1 MKILDVICARGIS
14 GFYYDDLK
22 AIRAGAEADGFT
34 FTGKPKTKNYCSV
47 RQAGEAVSVMI
58 ILENGDMAYGDCSA
72 VQYSGTFGRYSVF
85 LADEFIPIINRDIR
99 PALIGEELDDFR
111 RLAKKIEAI
120 HDVHDMKLH
129 PALRYGVTQAV
140 LAAVARAKKRL
151 MCEVVAEE
159 YRHEVSELA
168 IPITAQSGADIYSN
182 ADKMIIKQVPIIP
195 QGLFNN
201 GIKTCGKNGERLL
214 EYLSWLKKRVAKLRT
229 DDLYVPVFHLVL
241 HGSLS
246 QVFYN
251 DIEQTVEFLKKLAAV
266 AAPYRLLVED
276 PVELGDADIQLGYM
290 KKLML
295 RLSEE
300 DVQVKIIVDE
310 WCNTLEDIKAYADAA
325 ATDIVHIK
333 APDLGSI
340 DNAIEAVLYC
350 KKKSIGTYW
359 GGSCNETD
367 DSAVVSAH
375 VAMGL
380 KCDMIL
386 AKPGMGVDTAYMM
399 VHNEMQRILALRKI
413 CKLF

>member
-22 AIRAGAEADGFT
+22 AIRAGAEPDGFT
-34 FTGKPKTKNYCSV
+34 YTGKPKTQNYCSV

-72 VQYSGTFGRYSVF
+72 VQYSGTFGRYPVF
-85 LADEFIPIINRDIR
+85 LADAFIPIINRDIR
-99 PALIGEELDDFR
+99 PALISEELDDFR

-120 HDVHDMKLH
+120 RDAQGLKLH
-129 PALRYGVTQAV
+129 PALRYGVTQAL
-140 LAAVARAKKRL
+140 LAAVARSKKKL
-151 MCEVVAEE
+151 MCEIVAEE
-159 YRHEVSELA
+159 YHHKVSEVA
-168 IPITAQSGADIYSN
+168 VPITAQSGADIYSN

-214 EYLSWLKKRVAKLRT
+214 EYIAWLRKRVAKLRS

-251 DIEQTVEFLKKLAAV
+251 DIEQTVEYLKKMAAV
-266 AAPYRLLVED
+266 AAPFRILVED

-300 DVQVKIIVDE
+300 DVNVKIIVDE

-325 ATDIVHIK
+325 AADIIHIK

-350 KKKSIGTYW
+350 KDKSIGTYW

-367 DSAVVSAH
+367 DSAIISSH
-375 VAMGL
+375 IAMGL
-380 KCDMIL
+380 NCDMIL
-386 AKPGMGVDTAYMM
+386 AKPGMGVDEAYMM
-399 VHNEMQRILALRKI
+399 VHNEIQRILALRKI

>member
-22 AIRAGAEADGFT
+22 AIRGGSEPDGFT

-99 PALIGEELDDFR
+99 PALIGEELGSFR
-111 RLAKKIEAI
+111 RLAKKLEELRDA
-120 HDVHDMKLH
+120 HGMKLH
-129 PALRYGVTQAV
+129 PALRYGVSQAV
-140 LAAVARAKKRL
+140 LAAVARAKKQL
-151 MCEVVAEE
+151 MCEIIAEE
-159 YRHEVSELA
+159 YGHQVSETA
-168 IPITAQSGADIYSN
+168 IPITAQSGEDIYCN

-195 QGLFNN
+195 QGLFND

-214 EYLSWLKKRVAKLRT
+214 EYINWLKKRVAKLRT
-229 DDLYVPVFHLVL
+229 DDLYVPVFHIALY
-241 HGSLS
+241 GSLS

-251 DIEQTVEFLKKLAAV
+251 DIDQTVDFLKKMAAV
-266 AAPYRLLVED
+266 AEPYKILVED
-276 PVELGDADIQLGYM
+276 PVELGAADIQLEYM

-310 WCNTLEDIKAYADAA
+310 WCNTLEDIKEYANAA
-325 ATDIVHIK
+325 AADIIHIK
-333 APDLGSI
+333 PPDLGSI
-340 DNAIEAVLYC
+340 DDAIEAVLHC

-367 DSAVVSAH
+367 DSAIISAH
-375 VAMGL
+375 IAMGL
-380 KCDMIL
+380 GCDMML
-386 AKPGMGVDTAYMM
+386 AKPGMGVDEAYML
-399 VHNEMQRILALRKI
+399 VHNEIQRILALRKI